1 MDLMII
7 VILLFIIVFAFF
19 VIYLLRKMGITNSK
33 KKIEESSSKDVKQK
47 ISETISTQISA
58 TVLSEKYKIL
68 IIFKYVL
75 FVIVGLAIIG
85 NIAFVKQILD
95 TKTFD
100 DIMIIIPILSTALL
114 IFMTYCGVML
124 INFVFELDQ
133 TKENVKSEKRVDNS

>member
-1 MDLMII
+1 MEIL
-7 VILLFIIVFAFF
+7 ILLFIIIGICYLG
-19 VIYLLRKMGITNSK
+19 IYLLRKMGITNSK

-85 NIAFVKQILD
+85 NIAFVKLILD
-95 TKTFD
+95 TKTLD